1 MSSRARTL
9 LLLLALAFATELPA
23 DNPQMVTRSFKVT
36 PAFLPDSDLDKPSGS
51 DPFAGRQRQGK
62 PLKQLLEEAGIAFP
76 EGSSVFHG
84 PNGEIVCSNTE
95 DNLERLRKFIDS
107 QNAAANMSAGS
118 PALITRTF
126 RIPPDYPGTSGG
138 DAGVTAP
145 ADPFAATPE
154 QPPQTP
160 ERKTAREIIEAYGIS
175 FPAGAGATFDPVT
188 GFLTVTNT
196 LQNLDLVESLVAEI
210 IGPTPRVIACSVTV
224 IEGTGEVIRQA
235 VAAASRKTDA
245 REELA
250 TLLGQANDPKSNVRV
265 VGDAFLETKSGTR
278 ASSDAIREHI
288 YASELEM
295 DAKSRSSVAQEMR
308 HVGLRL
314 AYEPTLGADGVT
326 IESTL
331 SLELHTAPPVE
342 RQVTVT
348 EPVTGGTAEF
358 PTTEVHAAHFV
369 TGISSVSGSVKLIG
383 VTKPVGTPAENDDIL
398 WAAFVTPT
406 VHTSQK
412 PVPPQAADFSPPRPV
427 PPGMKA
433 AALPMPRGLLLK
445 EMVFDEAGQPPRTLP
460 LQKWF
465 EASGVPHVEGASI
478 HLTDDAA
485 QVINTP
491 DNIERMAMVIEDQ
504 LNQFPKT
511 VAFTIHTVQAP
522 AAFLRGWALKPSATA
537 DDSAM
542 FAAVE
547 KAVERGEAQ
556 FIDSR
561 FVETKSGNRAILES
575 KREHVY
581 LSEFGTDAKGQP
593 QVAFEMRP
601 VGSIFEVEPTVGVD
615 GRTVEITFA
624 HELHPAPPEERRDH
638 FRDAAS
644 NKAFEMPV
652 VDFHSTKTVT
662 GISMPAGGI
671 RLISLNRPT
680 GRADADVLWATF
692 LKCDLVSHVPQPRPV
707 EEEPER
713 RDAPSTDPKSWNTAR
728 YRVPPDFLTIGG
740 GEAAPTDPFA
750 PLPAGDGSGLIARKT
765 AKMILESLGI
775 FFPEGATAV
784 FNPAASILFVK
795 NTNEN
800 LDLVEAFVDTILWDP
815 PITVAFTAHVL
826 QGPGPLLRRLTAQ
839 AASKADNRAELDELL
854 AAVKTGTVR
863 HLNTA
868 HIETKSGARATSEQ
882 ASEHQAVGE
891 VGISEKGE
899 PFFKQEMHM
908 IGLVFELE
916 PLVGADGATVELT
929 LAPEFH
935 TAPSFEHREFVI
947 DTQGRRLEFPLTDYF
962 VSKTT
967 TGITIIDGSARLLS
981 LYKPTGKPEFE
992 KEDILQ
998 AIFITCDVLRAGE

>member
-1 MSSRARTL
+1 MSPCIRRLFL
-9 LLLLALAFATELPA
+9 LLTLAFANALHA
-23 DNPQMVTRSFKVT
+23 DKPEMVTRSFKVT
-36 PAFLPDSDLDKPSGS
+36 PAFLPASELNKDSVS
-51 DPFAGRQRQGK
+51 DPSADRQQQNK
-62 PLKQLLEEAGIAFP
+62 PLRQLLEEAGIAFP
-76 EGSSVFHG
+76 EGSSVSRG
-84 PNGEIVCSNTE
+84 PNDEIVCRNTE
-95 DNLERLRKFIDS
+95 GNLDRLGKFIES
-107 QNAAANMSAGS
+107 QNAAANKSAGS

-126 RIPPDYPGTSGG
+126 RIPVFHSVGGGG
-138 DAGVTAP
+138 DVGAAASAAP
-145 ADPFAATPE
+145 ADPFAAAPE
-154 QPPQTP
+154 PPPQPTGH
-160 ERKTAREIIEAYGIS
+160 KTAREVIEAYGIS

-196 LQNLDLVESLVAEI
+196 VENLDLVEAFVDDI
-210 IGPTPRVIACSVTV
+210 TGPTPRVISCSVTV
-224 IEGTGEVIRQA
+224 IEGPGEVIRQA

-250 TLLGQANDPKSNVRV
+250 TLLGHANDPKSNVRI

-278 ASSDAIREHI
+278 ASSDAVREHV
-288 YASELEM
+288 YVSELEL
-295 DAKSRSSVAQEMR
+295 DSKSRSSVAQEMR
-308 HVGLRL
+308 YVGLRL
-314 AYEPTLGADGVT
+314 EYDPTLGADGVT

-342 RQVTVT
+342 RQVTIT

-358 PTTEVHAAHFV
+358 PTTEIHAAHFV

-383 VTKPVGTPAENDDIL
+383 VTKPVGTPAENDDVL

-406 VHTSQK
+406 AHVQEK
-412 PVPPQAADFSPPRPV
+412 PDSPQAADFSPARPV
-427 PPGMKA
+427 PVGMKA
-433 AALPMPRGLLLK
+433 AALPMPRGLLQENMTLY
-445 EMVFDEAGQPPRTLP
+445 EAGKSPRMLP
-460 LQKWF
+460 MQKWF

-522 AAFLRGWALKPSATA
+522 AAFLREWALKPSATA

-547 KAVERGEAQ
+547 NVVKRGEAQ

-561 FVETKSGNRAILES
+561 FVETKSGNPATLES

-601 VGSIFEVEPTVGVD
+601 VGSIFEFDATVGVD

-624 HELHPAPPEERRDH
+624 HELHPAPPDERRDH
-638 FRDAAS
+638 FRDPAS

-662 GISMPAGGI
+662 GTSMPAGGI
-671 RLISLNRPT
+671 RLISLNKPT
-680 GRADADVLWATF
+680 GRTDADVLWATF
-692 LKCDLVSHVPQPRPV
+692 LKCDLVSHIPTFSPV

-713 RDAPSTDPKSWNTAR
+713 RDAPSADPKSWNTAR
-728 YRVPPDFLTIGG
+728 YRVPPDFLSMS
-740 GEAAPTDPFA
+740 GEGTP
-750 PLPAGDGSGLIARKT
+750 KT
-765 AKMILESLGI
+765 AKMILESQGI
-775 FFPEGATAV
+775 VFPEGATAV
-784 FNPAASILFVK
+784 FNPAAAILFVK

-839 AASKADNRAELDELL
+839 AASKANNRAELDELL

-868 HIETKSGARATSEQ
+868 HIETKSGTRATSDQ
-882 ASEHQAVGE
+882 ASEHQAVCE

-899 PFFKQEMHM
+899 PFFTQEMRKV
-908 IGLVFELE
+908 GFVVDLE
-916 PLVGADGATVELT
+916 PIVGADGATVELT

-935 TAPSFEHREFVI
+935 TAAPFEHREFVI

-981 LYKPTGKPEFE
+981 LYKPAGKPEFE
-992 KEDILQ
+992 NEDILQ
-998 AIFITCDVLRAGE
+998 AIFITCDILRLGE